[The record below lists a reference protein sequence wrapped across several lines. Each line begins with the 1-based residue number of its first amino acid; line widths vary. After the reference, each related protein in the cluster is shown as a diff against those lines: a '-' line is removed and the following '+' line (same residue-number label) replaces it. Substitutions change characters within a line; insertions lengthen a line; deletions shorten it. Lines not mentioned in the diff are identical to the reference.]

1 MFRSLRNK
9 FLIKIPLINTP
20 KNTFLT
26 NDYKCANAWNSQVNS
41 TILTKVNLGDFYTSL
56 DQNYSSKGTISAID
70 VDIFA
75 NAVRDG
81 VYLEELKDL
90 LHKLRLSGET
100 GNTLESTHHA
110 TVRNFMEFGNIQ
122 ELVDIL
128 KNPLNYGIFLDYYT
142 ANLLLDKLI
151 KSQDYEMATNVAAL
165 IMLQEDY
172 TNEITCSLCQY
183 ACYKFI
189 TEHKPDNQ
197 EQPKETEKNKKVE
210 EVKIRI
216 KFLRNPYFD
225 DHFDI
230 KDIKLLS
237 GKTLACIS
245 KCFPDNVCNNLQ
257 ILGWLFYK
265 KYDQL
270 STLVDKLS
278 QNNSFK
284 VHKEVIDILKSVIS
298 EESKECVDKC
308 INLLSN
314 VKVAEG
320 SLEESIKNLVE
331 NAINKS
337 QSKDISLQ
345 EKMFKEWEVMREQ
358 KLQEQITRLDRIK
371 RVQAIEEKQSILQK
385 EEQLLW
391 FFENEEKIDLQIEE
405 KEQMEDKSQIKRKSQ
420 DKSDEDYIPPEILPK
435 RR

>member
-26 NDYKCANAWNSQVNS
+26 NEYKCANAWNSQVNS
-41 TILTKVNLGDFYTSL
+41 TVLAKVNLGDFYTSL

-128 KNPLNYGIFLDYYT
+128 KHPLNYGIFLDYYT

-172 TNEITCSLCQY
+172 TNEITSSLCQY

-189 TEHKPDNQ
+189 IEHKPDNQ
-197 EQPKETEKNKKVE
+197 EQPKEAEKNKKVE

-245 KCFPDNVCNNLQ
+245 KCFSDNVSNNLQ

-284 VHKEVIDILKSVIS
+284 VHKEVIDLLKLMAS

-320 SLEESIKNLVE
+320 SIEESIKNLVE

-337 QSKDISLQ
+337 QSKDISMQ
-345 EKMFKEWEVMREQ
+345 EKMFKDWEAMREQ
-358 KLQEQITRLDRIK
+358 KLQEQIARLDRIK
-371 RVQAIEEKQSILQK
+371 RVQAIEEKQNLLQK
-385 EEQLLW
+385 EEQKLW

-405 KEQMEDKSQIKRKSQ
+405 KEQMEDKSQIKSKTQ
-420 DKSDEDYIPPEILPK
+420 DKSDVDYIPPEILP
-435 RR
+435 RRR